1 MLFDLYT
8 TSVFSQILLASDL
21 ENKDVESLKYFEEV
35 YVVVL
40 ARNYLWMKMN
50 KGGRHQNMRSGAYP
64 CAALEHAV
72 FYKPITRAHGFVSL
86 DWFSIIF

>member
-1 MLFDLYT
+1 MLFEFLHDKCAFT
-8 TSVFSQILLASDL
+8 NLLASDL
-21 ENKDVESLKYFEEV
+21 ENKDVESLKYFEL

-50 KGGRHQNMRSGAYP
+50 KGGRHQNMCSGAYP

-72 FYKPITRAHGFVSL
+72 FYKPITRAHGL
-86 DWFSIIF
+86 IFNYFKKINK

>member
-8 TSVFSQILLASDL
+8 TKTNLLASDL
-21 ENKDVESLKYFEEV
+21 ENKDVESLKCFEEV

-50 KGGRHQNMRSGAYP
+50 KLFMCSGAYP
-64 CAALEHAV
+64 CAALEHAE
-72 FYKPITRAHGFVSL
+72 FYKPITRARGFVSWL
-86 DWFSIIF
+86 IFNYYLK

>member
-1 MLFDLYT
+1 MLFEFLHDKCAFT
-8 TSVFSQILLASDL
+8 NLLASDL

-50 KGGRHQNMRSGAYP
+50 KGGTKICVVALTAYP
-64 CAALEHAV
+64 CAALEHAA
-72 FYKPITRAHGFVSL
+72 FYKPITRAHGL
-86 DWFSIIF
+86 IFNYFF